1 MSGLRVLPGQLHHH
15 EIELISRRTVP
26 NRSHAVWPP
35 ESFAVQGRAG
45 VRCRPRHSRRQSQ
58 CDNLSSTAGFYRRPD
73 LMQTSRTKIH
83 ISIRDQRL
91 TLKDGETPIRTYPIS
106 TSRFGIG
113 TEEGS
118 MKTPTGQFRVAEK
131 IGGEMPGE
139 TVFRNRVALGP
150 GDPLPPTEDLV
161 MSRILWLDGLDEHNA
176 NTRDRFIYIHGTKHE
191 DKIGNPASHG
201 CVRMR
206 NSDVAEVFTLVDEGT
221 HVIIEK

>member
-1 MSGLRVLPGQLHHH
+1 M
-15 EIELISRRTVP
+15 ED
-26 NRSHAVWPP
+26 
-35 ESFAVQGRAG
+35 ES
-45 VRCRPRHSRRQSQ
+45 
-58 CDNLSSTAGFYRRPD
+58 
-73 LMQTSRTKIH
+73 
-83 ISIRDQRL
+83 
-91 TLKDGETPIRTYPIS
+91 PIRSYPVS

-118 MKTPTGQFRVAEK
+118 MKTPTGRFRVAEK
-131 IGGEMPGE
+131 IGGGLPSDSVFQSRMPL
-139 TVFRNRVALGP
+139 RP

-206 NSDVAEVFTLVDEGT
+206 NEDVVELFDLVDEGA
-221 HVIIEK
+221 HVTIEE